1 VASINDIRNIVLLGH
16 GSSGKTSLAE
26 SMLHLTGTTN
36 RLGSV
41 DEKSSISDFDD
52 EEKHRGHSIHS
63 TPLYVSF
70 QGKLINIIDTPGY
83 PDFIGPAIASTP
95 AAESAIIVIGAA
107 AGVELNTRKLY
118 QVAEQMGMPRVIVV
132 NKMDAENADLSEV
145 VAAIQETF
153 GPQCRCANLPT
164 ADKNGIID
172 CITAESGDSPVMDVA
187 DAHTQ
192 LIESV
197 IEADDQLMER
207 YLGGEKVSKD
217 DVSKVFLKAL
227 TAGTVVPILFTN
239 ARKEIGVKELLEFIV
254 SYLPSPAQGKPMQVK
269 NGDKV
274 IEVKPD
280 PAGPLV
286 GRVFRISY
294 EPRSNMKYATMRI
307 YSGVLKSDSN
317 MIRSDDRKGIRP
329 GHVLKTQGPDSK
341 EVPAGEAGDI
351 VTLAKL
357 DELKLGD
364 IIHDGTITGTFIVP
378 PTPTPMFSLAL
389 EPAAR
394 GDEQKI
400 GTALEKLLD
409 EDPCFKTGRDQQTKE
424 LVISGLGDLHLRVML
439 SKLEKRFKLS
449 VNTKQPK
456 IPYKETIGAKAD
468 GHHRHKKQSG
478 GAGQFGEVYLRVE
491 PAPRGSD
498 PSIDIT
504 WDVFGGAIPTQ
515 FEPAIGKGIMDVV
528 TAGYIAGY
536 PIQDVKVS
544 IYDGKYHPVDSKE
557 IAFRTAGK
565 HAFQDALSKAKP
577 ALLEPIVNIEI
588 TVPSENVGDI
598 TGDLSGRRGRV
609 QGQEMLAGGMIV
621 IKALVPLSE
630 ITNYNSSLKSVTGG
644 QGSYSMTLSHYDPV
658 PPQVQQQV
666 IAAYQKEKQAEQE
679 D

>member
-1 VASINDIRNIVLLGH
+1 
-16 GSSGKTSLAE
+16 
-26 SMLHLTGTTN
+26 MLHITAATT

-41 DEKSSISDFDD
+41 DDKTSVSDFDD
-52 EEKHRGHSIHS
+52 EEKNRGHSLHS
-63 TPLYVSF
+63 TPLYITY

-83 PDFIGPAIASTP
+83 PDFIGPAIMSTP
-95 AAESAIIVIGAA
+95 SAEAAIIVVGAA
-107 AGVELNTRKLY
+107 AGIELNTRKLY
-118 QVAEQMGMPRVIVV
+118 QVAESMGMPRVIVI
-132 NKMDAENADLSEV
+132 NKMDAENADLAELV
-145 VAAIQETF
+145 GTIQEVF

-164 ADKNGIID
+164 ENKSGVID
-172 CITAESGDSPVMDVA
+172 CLTSESGKSPVMDVA
-187 DAHTQ
+187 KAHTE
-192 LIESV
+192 LLESV
-197 IEADDQLMER
+197 IEADDKLMES
-207 YLGGEKVSKD
+207 YLGGETVTREQ
-217 DVSKVFLKAL
+217 VAGVFVKAL
-227 TAGTVVPILFTN
+227 CAGTVVPILFTN
-239 ARKEIGVKELLEFIV
+239 ARKEIGIKELLDFV
-254 SYLPSPAQGKPMQVK
+254 VNYLPSPAQGKPMQIK
-269 NGDKV
+269 EGDKIV
-274 IEVKPD
+274 DITPD
-280 PAGPLV
+280 PKGPLV

-329 GHVLKTQGPDSK
+329 GHVLKMQGAESK

-364 IIHDGTITGTFIVP
+364 VIHDGSIHGTFI
-378 PTPTPMFSLAL
+378 TPKLPEPMFSLAM

-400 GTALEKLLD
+400 GSALEKLLD
-409 EDPCFKTGRDQQTKE
+409 EDPCFKTGRDHQTKE

-491 PAPRGSD
+491 PAPRGSN
-498 PSIDIT
+498 PSIEIS

-515 FEPAIGKGIMDVV
+515 FEPAIGKGVMDVV
-528 TAGYIAGY
+528 TAGYLAGY

-544 IYDGKYHPVDSKE
+544 IYDGKYHAVDSKE

-565 HAFQDALSKAKP
+565 YAFIDAMSKAK
-577 ALLEPIVNIEI
+577 ASLLEPIVNIEI

-609 QGQEMLAGGMIV
+609 QGQEVLAGGMII
-621 IKALVPLSE
+621 IKAIVPLSE

-658 PPQVQQQV
+658 PPNVQQQV
-666 IAAYQKEKQAEQE
+666 IAAYQKEKAAEKE
-679 D
+679 E

>member
-26 SMLHLTGTTN
+26 SILHITGAST

-52 EEKHRGHSIHS
+52 EEKHRGHSLHS
-63 TPLYVSF
+63 TPLYVNF
-70 QGKLINIIDTPGY
+70 QGKLINIVDTPGY
-83 PDFIGPAIASTP
+83 PDFIGPAITSIP

-107 AGVELNTRKLY
+107 AGIEMNTRKLY
-118 QVAEQMGMPRVIVV
+118 QIAAEFGMPRVIVI
-132 NKMDAENADLSEV
+132 NKMDAENADLSELV
-145 VAAIQETF
+145 SAIQTTF

-164 ADKNGIID
+164 ADKGGVID
-172 CITAESGDSPVMDVA
+172 CMVNETGDSPVMDVA

-192 LIESV
+192 LLESV
-197 IEADDQLMER
+197 IEADDAMMER
-207 YLGGEKVSKD
+207 YLGGEKINKE
-217 DVSKVFLKAL
+217 DVAKVFVKAL
-227 TAGTVVPILFTN
+227 MAGTVVPILFTN
-239 ARKEIGVKELLEFIV
+239 ARKEIGVKEFLEFV
-254 SYLPSPAQGKPMQVK
+254 SSYLPSPAQGKPIQVK
-269 NGDKV
+269 SGDKT
-274 IEVKPD
+274 IDVKAD
-280 PAGPLV
+280 SHGPLV

-307 YSGVLKSDSN
+307 YSGTLKSDSN

-364 IIHDGTITGTFIVP
+364 MIHDGNITGTFVVP
-378 PTPTPMFSLAL
+378 PTPMPMFSLAL

-498 PSIDIT
+498 PTIEIS

-515 FEPAIGKGIMDVV
+515 FEPAIGKGIMDVAV
-528 TAGYIAGY
+528 AGYIAGY

-544 IYDGKYHPVDSKE
+544 IYDGKYHAVDSKE

-577 ALLEPIVNIEI
+577 SLLEPIVNMEI
-588 TVPSENVGDI
+588 TVPAENVGDI

-609 QGQEMLAGGMIV
+609 IGQDMLAGGMIT
-621 IKALVPLSE
+621 IKAMAPLSE

-666 IAAYQKEKQAEQE
+666 VAAYQKEKQA
-679 D
+679 